1 MAHSLRD
8 YQIDAIAKVRES
20 LSKNRRVILQMPTGA
35 GKTAT
40 AAAII
45 QSALGKGKRVIF
57 TVPSLSLITQTIE
70 SFQRDGI
77 TDIGVMQGQH
87 ILTDADASVQICS
100 VQTLARRFIPWADLV
115 IVDEAHVVFD
125 LYKRWLNNSD
135 WAKVPF
141 IGLSATP
148 WAAGLGK
155 LWGGLVIGAT
165 IQQLI
170 DDKYLCDFRCFAP
183 TKPDLEGVKT
193 VAGDYEITGLEKA
206 MNQKKITAEIVSTW
220 IEKGEGRPTLCFAVN
235 RAHAAAIC
243 DEFNAAGVPA
253 AYVDGEYGLDDRDD
267 LVQAFRNGDF
277 KVVCNVGVMTTGVD
291 LPFVSA
297 LIIARP
303 TKSEMLYVQIVGRG
317 LRTFE
322 GKTDCLIL
330 DHSDTTA
337 RLGFVT
343 DIIYDELDDGKRYK
357 AKRREREDNQPL
369 PKECPSCSYLRP
381 PRIKTCPNCGFTP
394 QPKIG
399 VFTEDGELTE
409 ITGRGAN
416 KKQKGK
422 VDLTTAEREMFY
434 RELLGFAEE
443 RNFKQGWA
451 YHNYKR
457 RFGIGPANT
466 FSKTPVYASDKTR
479 RWLKHQWI
487 KDRAIKEKLGLR

>member
-1 MAHSLRD
+1 ML
-8 YQIDAIAKVRES
+8 
-20 LSKNRRVILQMPTGA
+20 
-35 GKTAT
+35 
-40 AAAII
+40 
-45 QSALGKGKRVIF
+45 
-57 TVPSLSLITQTIE
+57 
-70 SFQRDGI
+70 
-77 TDIGVMQGQH
+77 
-87 ILTDADASVQICS
+87 
-100 VQTLARRFIPWADLV
+100 
-115 IVDEAHVVFD
+115 
-125 LYKRWLNNSD
+125 
-135 WAKVPF
+135 
-141 IGLSATP
+141 
-148 WAAGLGK
+148 
-155 LWGGLVIGAT
+155 
-165 IQQLI
+165 
-170 DDKYLCDFRCFAP
+170 FR
-183 TKPDLEGVKT
+183 
-193 VAGDYEITGLEKA
+193 
-206 MNQKKITAEIVSTW
+206 S
-220 IEKGEGRPTLCFAVN
+220 
-235 RAHAAAIC
+235 
-243 DEFNAAGVPA
+243 
-253 AYVDGEYGLDDRDD
+253 GLDDRDD

-422 VDLTTAEREMFY
+422 VDLTTAE
-434 RELLGFAEE
+434 
-443 RNFKQGWA
+443 Q
-451 YHNYKR
+451 
-457 RFGIGPANT
+457 IG
-466 FSKTPVYASDKTR
+466 
-479 RWLKHQWI
+479 
-487 KDRAIKEKLGLR
+487 RAHV